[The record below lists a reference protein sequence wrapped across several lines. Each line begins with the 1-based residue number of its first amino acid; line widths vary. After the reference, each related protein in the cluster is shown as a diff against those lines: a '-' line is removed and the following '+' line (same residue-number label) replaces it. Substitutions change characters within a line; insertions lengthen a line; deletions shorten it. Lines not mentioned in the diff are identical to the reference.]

1 MATAKVI
8 SKVVTEVAMERQAVT
23 LDSATQ
29 AVITE
34 FVATR
39 DMLTS
44 LEKTKK
50 ALEAKIREALG
61 EAEAGIVD
69 GVVRSLRSHTNSYR
83 VFGACRQITTKSFG
97 EAPHRKVGGFSLP
110 KIIPKLAK
118 VIGKNAG

>member
-23 LDSATQ
+23 LDKDTQ
-29 AVITE
+29 AIITE

-61 EAEAGIVD
+61 EATKALAEAFPEAYEATQTLTEYSVL
-69 GVVRSLRSHTNSYR
+69 VV
-83 VFGACRQITTKSFG
+83 K
-97 EAPHRKVGGFSLP
+97 
-110 KIIPKLAK
+110 
-118 VIGKNAG
+118 

>member
-44 LEKTKK
+44 LEK
-50 ALEAKIREALG
+50 IG
-61 EAEAGIVD
+61 YI
-69 GVVRSLRSHTNSYR
+69 
-83 VFGACRQITTKSFG
+83 SF
-97 EAPHRKVGGFSLP
+97 KMIFFINKTL
-110 KIIPKLAK
+110 L
-118 VIGKNAG
+118 N

>member
-1 MATAKVI
+1 MTERQVTEMATAKVI

-23 LDSATQ
+23 LDKDTQ

-69 GVVRSLRSHTNSYR
+69 GVVRIEVSQRKRTG
-83 VFGACRQITTKSFG
+83 VDTKALA
-97 EAPHRKVGGFSLP
+97 EAFPEAYEATQTLTEYSVLVVK
-110 KIIPKLAK
+110 
-118 VIGKNAG
+118 

>member
-1 MATAKVI
+1 MTERQVTQMATAKVI

-69 GVVRSLRSHTNSYR
+69 GVVRIEVSARKRTG
-83 VFGACRQITTKSFG
+83 VDTKALA
-97 EAPHRKVGGFSLP
+97 EAFPEAYEATQTPTEYSVLVVK
-110 KIIPKLAK
+110 
-118 VIGKNAG
+118 